1 MDRKYLDLAFD
12 GEALDEAGAFAGYA
26 SLFDVADGFDDVV
39 APGAFTATLARN
51 QGGRGV
57 KLLWQHDA
65 SEPIGTWD
73 SIVEDDHGLRV
84 RGQLLL
90 DVRRGAEAHALLKS
104 GAIDGLSIG
113 YSAVEAATDP
123 ETGLRRLTEVELWEI
138 SLVTFQACPGAAVV
152 AVEGETPKTIR
163 AFERFLRDAGGVL
176 APRRPGHRLGRICG
190 ARPAGRRRRD
200 RPTGG
205 EPEARRRHS
214 DQYDQH
220 LRSEIPCRRET

>member
-65 SEPIGTWD
+65 SEPIGIWD

-90 DVRRGAEAHALLKS
+90 YVRGGAKAHALLKA

-152 AVEGETPKTIR
+152 AVKGETPKTIR
-163 AFERFLRDAGGVL
+163 AFERFLRDAGGFS
-176 APRRPGHRLGRICG
+176 HHD
-190 ARPAGRRRRD
+190 ARAIAWGGFAALDRRD
-200 RPTGG
+200 AGDET
-205 EPEARRRHS
+205 AQLVASLRRAAAILT
-214 DQYDQH
+214 Y
-220 LRSEIPCRRET
+220 TTNT